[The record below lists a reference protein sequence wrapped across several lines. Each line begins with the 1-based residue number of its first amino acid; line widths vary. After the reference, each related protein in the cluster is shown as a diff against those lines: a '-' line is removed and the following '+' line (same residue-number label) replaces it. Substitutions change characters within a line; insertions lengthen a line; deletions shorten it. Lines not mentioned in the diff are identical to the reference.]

1 MRVLLIYPPI
11 TWQERYSSEIV
22 HAGGRQIPLGVY
34 YLASYLRERRHEVQV
49 VDAEASGWSNER
61 IISLAASYMP
71 QVVGIRSTTVAFQRA
86 LGVAAAVKAALP
98 GVGTL
103 IGGTLASGAADA
115 IMRHTA
121 SDNSAVADG

>member
-71 QVVGIRSTTVAFQRA
+71 QVVGISSTTVAFHRA

-98 GVGTL
+98 GVVTV
-103 IGGTLASGAADA
+103 IGGPHAAA
-115 IMRHTA
+115 APEGVMR
-121 SDNSAVADG
+121 